1 MSGAKSMPAISEP
14 AASSE
19 QLSPRSPPAF
29 YSRRRKRGNELG
41 QLLIKKKVITPEQ
54 LREALQIQSLSG
66 GHLGAILRR
75 IGACDDKAIAE
86 ALIEQVRLSRGA
98 GRGLAH
104 RARENPSILGLHVP
118 SRPNFTRALLM
129 AVDILSLSVAGMI
142 VTAIFAEDAFTL
154 PQRLGVVAILPL
166 CIAVFAAIQLYV
178 LTPPSPPEEIRRIVL
193 AVSVVYFGSWAV
205 AVLTRTGSLSAVPHS
220 EWLLGAFSSVS
231 HGAFLLG
238 WLISVVF
245 VPIGRGF
252 LRGRFSSRG
261 WWGQAVIVLGA
272 GKVGRAVVSTLRS
285 RPQLGLKPVGILDD
299 DPSKHGTLRAAWGE
313 DDILIE
319 PVEIDSDRADE
330 FQTPS
335 IRVALEQFSEVAG
348 VPVLGGLELAPM
360 LAQRLKIRTA
370 VIAMPEMESANLL
383 AMIERYAEGYTNVLV
398 IPDLLKFMHFG
409 APTRDLGG
417 VLGIEVQRQ
426 LLLRGP
432 RFAKRTMDVV
442 LVSIGMLFVLPILV
456 FLAILIKLDS
466 PGSAFYRQKR
476 LGQDGVRFTALKFR
490 TMYGDG
496 ERRLNEV
503 LERDPKL
510 RAEYEKYHK
519 LAKDPRVTRAGKILR
534 KFSLDELPQLWNVL
548 VGEMSLVGPR
558 PYLER
563 EIPEMNQQEAIILRV
578 KPGITGIWQV
588 TGRNATTF
596 DERCQLDVEYVRN
609 WTPWLDLYVLART
622 VPVVLGGTGS

>member
-1 MSGAKSMPAISEP
+1 MPAISEP

-29 YSRRRKRGNELG
+29 YSRRRRRGNELG

-75 IGACDDKAIAE
+75 IGACDDRAIAD
-86 ALIEQVRLSRGA
+86 ALIEQVRLSRG
-98 GRGLAH
+98 RSPGLAH
-104 RARENPSILGLHVP
+104 RARENTSILGLHLP
-118 SRPNFTRALLM
+118 CRPNLTRALLI
-129 AVDILSLSVAGMI
+129 AVDVFTLSFVGAVVALLFADYPLTIGQRLSV
-142 VTAIFAEDAFTL
+142 L
-154 PQRLGVVAILPL
+154 AILPL
-166 CIAVFAAIQLYV
+166 CIAVFAAIQLYSI
-178 LTPPSPPEEIRRIVL
+178 TPPSPPEEIRRTL
-193 AVSVVYFGSWAV
+193 FAVSLIYVGSWAV
-205 AVLTRTGSLSAVPHS
+205 AVLTRSGSLSGVSHS
-220 EWLLGAFSSVS
+220 AWLLDSFGGVS
-231 HGAFLLG
+231 HSAFLVG
-238 WLISVVF
+238 WLGSAF
-245 VPIGRGF
+245 LVPIGRAA
-252 LRGRFSSRG
+252 LRARFSSRE

-285 RPQLGLKPVGILDD
+285 RPQLGLKPVGIVDD
-299 DPSKHGTLRAAWGE
+299 DPTKHGTLRAAWGE

-319 PVEIDSDRADE
+319 PVEPDQERLAE
-330 FQTPS
+330 FETPS

-348 VPVLGGLELAPM
+348 VPVLDGLELAPV
-360 LAQRLKIRTA
+360 LAQRLGIRSA
-370 VIAMPEMESANLL
+370 VIAMPEMETPNLL
-383 AMIERYAEGYTNVLV
+383 AVIERYAEGYSNVLV
-398 IPDLLKFMHFG
+398 IPDLLKFTHFG

-432 RFAKRTMDVV
+432 RIAKRTLDLV
-442 LVSIGMLFVLPILV
+442 LTSIGFLLVLP
-456 FLAILIKLDS
+456 FLAILALLIKLDS

-496 ERRLNEV
+496 ERRLQEV
-503 LERDPKL
+503 LENDPKL
-510 RAEYEKYHK
+510 RVEYEKYHK
-519 LAKDPRVTRAGKILR
+519 LALDPRVTRIGKFVR
-534 KFSLDELPQLWNVL
+534 KYSLDELPQLWNVL
-548 VGEMSLVGPR
+548 MGEMSLVGPR

-596 DERCQLDVEYVRN
+596 EQRCHLDVEYVRN
-609 WTPWLDLYVLART
+609 WSPWLDLYVLAKT
-622 VPVVLGGTGS
+622 LPVVLGGTGS